1 MHKLTEVDLR
11 LLRIFTTIVESGG
24 LAGAQVTLNLSQ
36 STVSTQLAELEKRL
50 GFRLCRRG
58 RAGFALTAAGQK
70 LYDAS
75 GDLFAAVDRFQT
87 VTANVSGEMK
97 GVLRIGTVD
106 AMLSNPDFDLPA
118 ILGAF
123 TDRAPSVVLELST
136 DSPDAME
143 RGIAEGSRDIA
154 IGPFFKRGSNTP
166 PGIAY
171 LPLFRERQAMFC
183 GASHPL
189 FGRRKVSLDE
199 IRRAPFV
206 ARRYLHRFD
215 LEIVGHLEA
224 GAIVEQME
232 AQAALILSGRFI
244 GFLPI
249 HYAAQ
254 LGGERRLQQLST
266 EIETEY
272 DSLFFLL
279 HKKGAE
285 DNVVLRNFL
294 NRVQDR
300 QRATGDPKI

>member
-1 MHKLTEVDLR
+1 MHKLNDVDLR
-11 LLRIFTTIVESGG
+11 LLCIFTTIVDSGG

-36 STVSTQLAELEKRL
+36 STVSTQLAEFEKRL

-75 GDLFAAVDRFQT
+75 GDLFAAVSRFQT

-97 GVLRIGTVD
+97 GVLRVGTVD

-118 ILGAF
+118 VLGAF
-123 TDRAPSVVLELST
+123 AERAPSVVVELSI

-154 IGPFFKRGSNTP
+154 IGPFFKRGPGTP

-171 LPLFRERQAMFC
+171 VPLFRERQAMFC
-183 GASHPL
+183 GAGHPF
-189 FGRRKVSLDE
+189 FGRRKVSRDD
-199 IRRAPFV
+199 IRRQPFV

-249 HYAAQ
+249 HYAALLAQ
-254 LGGERRLQQLST
+254 QHRLQKISAD
-266 EIETEY
+266 IETEY
-272 DSLFFLL
+272 DSTFFLL

-294 NRVQDR
+294 NRIQDGLGS
-300 QRATGDPKI
+300 TTPN